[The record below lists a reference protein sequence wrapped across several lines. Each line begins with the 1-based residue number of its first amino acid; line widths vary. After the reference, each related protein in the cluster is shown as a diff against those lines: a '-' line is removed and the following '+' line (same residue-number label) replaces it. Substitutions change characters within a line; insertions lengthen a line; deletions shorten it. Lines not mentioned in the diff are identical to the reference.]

1 MMSTL
6 ETPAGIEF
14 RIGREHERVA
24 FMRSMYSGFGGHY
37 DPDEGELE
45 YEKVSWDPMSS
56 AVLAFDDEELVG
68 TSAGYDF
75 RMTVPG
81 GPSKFYGV
89 TEVTVAST
97 HRRRGILRAM
107 MQRLLSKGRD
117 EGHHI
122 AGLWAS
128 ESNIYGRFGFGV
140 SGETQVAKLDTR
152 HGVFRKTHEL
162 QGQVRFADLG
172 KMRQAAPKIWEKAAS
187 QTPGMIM
194 RRDGEW
200 DWRYNPQRVKN
211 IQRRK
216 PFFVIYSENSD
227 PLGYAEYSVEERHRD
242 MHSANLVR
250 VRELIPAT
258 TTAEIALWRYILD
271 IDLASEIYHEQHPKK
286 SNLLWLLA
294 DPRKLSLE
302 PYDSMWI
309 RILDP
314 TKALA
319 ARTYSAPGE
328 IAIALTD
335 DFCPWTKGVYLLTV
349 DDIGNVTCDR
359 TDRLPDVTMP
369 IASLGS
375 IYMGAMLLS
384 DLARA
389 GRVTEHKSGSVAQ
402 IDTMFPISGVH
413 SFLPDF

>member
-24 FMRSMYSGFGGHY
+24 LMRSMHRGFGGHY
-37 DPDEGELE
+37 QPDEGELE
-45 YEKVSWDPMSS
+45 YEKTTWDPLSS
-56 AVLAFDDEELVG
+56 AVLAFDDDELVG

-75 RMTVPG
+75 RITIPS
-81 GPSKFYGV
+81 GPSKFLGV

-107 MQRLLSKGRD
+107 MQRLLRKGLD

-128 ESNIYGRFGFGV
+128 ESNIYGRFGFGI

-152 HGVFRKTHEL
+152 HGQFRKEHDL
-162 QGQVRFADLG
+162 QGELRFASLG
-172 KMRQAAPKIWEKAAS
+172 MMRQAAPKIWEKSAA
-187 QTPGMIM
+187 QTTGMIK
-194 RRDGEW
+194 RREGEW
-200 DWRYNPQRVKN
+200 DWRYNPQRIKN
-211 IQRRK
+211 IKPRK
-216 PFFVIYSENSD
+216 PFFVIYSENGV
-227 PLGYAEYSVEERHRD
+227 PLGYVEYSIEDRQRG

-250 VRELIPAT
+250 VRELIAAT
-258 TTAEIALWRYILD
+258 ATAETALWRYVLD
-271 IDLASEIYHEQHPKK
+271 IDLASEIYDGHHPKK
-286 SNLLWLLA
+286 SSLLWLLT
-294 DPRKLSLE
+294 DPRKLSFE

-314 TKALA
+314 LKALS
-319 ARTYSAPGE
+319 ARTYSASGE
-328 IAIALTD
+328 IAIEVTD
-335 DFCPWTKGVYLLTV
+335 DFCPWTNGVYLLTV
-349 DDIGNVTCDR
+349 DDNGVGTCDR

-369 IASLGS
+369 IASIGS
-375 IYMGAMLLS
+375 IYMGAHYLA
-384 DLARA
+384 DLQRA
-389 GRVTEHKSGSVAQ
+389 GRVTEHKSGSIAQ

-413 SFLPDF
+413 NFVPEF